1 MLSRVD
7 SLACLQRCSEEY
19 LDHRVHTSETVDDF
33 DNFGKLGQG
42 FALVDELEEI
52 NLGDEDVK

>member
-1 MLSRVD
+1 MLSRAD
-7 SLACLQRCSEEY
+7 SLACLRRCSEEY
-19 LDHRVHTSETVDDF
+19 RDHRVHTSETVDDF
-33 DNFGKLGQG
+33 DDFGKLGQG